1 MNRAIQQRTLAVAIG
16 GALLT
21 ITGATAAA
29 APDWSKVPAKEIGLF
44 FPGTASLEWVLN
56 GPDHSG
62 SRALRNG
69 ESCASCHDKE
79 TADIGDKIVSG
90 KRDGIASGAA
100 DGKPGQ
106 VPVTVQAAHDGT
118 NLYVRLQWA
127 DTKFVS
133 GTKMDAKNQVKAAL
147 MLSVGKDVLFGAE
160 GGCWASCHHDLR
172 SMPDVS
178 ADAAK
183 HASAKALNIQADG
196 PTKYLRESRTA
207 IELRNS
213 PRGGWDK
220 LAPDTDIAA
229 ALAGG
234 KFLELLQ
241 YRSSEEPQ
249 HGYVLDGR
257 KTTAAPGLATG
268 GIEGGK
274 WTVVFTRKLAAGAG
288 SHALAAGTR
297 YNLGVA
303 LHDDYTDRRFHYV
316 SLGYSLALDDAS
328 ADINAIKQ

>member
-1 MNRAIQQRTLAVAIG
+1 MTRTSQQRTLAIAIA
-16 GALLT
+16 GALVAFSGVT
-21 ITGATAAA
+21 SAA
-29 APDWSKVPAKEIGLF
+29 APDWSKVPAKELGLF

-79 TADIGDKIVSG
+79 TADIGNKIVSG
-90 KRDGIASGAA
+90 KRDAIASGAA
-100 DGKPGQ
+100 DGKPGH
-106 VPVTVQAAHDGT
+106 VPVSVQAAHDGT

-133 GTKMDAKNQVKAAL
+133 GAKADAKNQVKAAL
-147 MLSVGKDVLFGAE
+147 MLSVAKNVLFSAE
-160 GGCWASCHHDLR
+160 GGCWSSCHHDLR
-172 SMPDVS
+172 GMPDVS

-183 HASAKALNIQADG
+183 HANAQSLNIMADG

-220 LAPDTDIAA
+220 LAPDADIAA

-241 YRSSEEPQ
+241 FRSGEPAQ

-257 KTTAAPGLATG
+257 KVKAEPGLATG
-268 GIEGGK
+268 GLEGGK
-274 WTVVFTRKLAAGAG
+274 WTVVFTRKLAGGTG

-316 SLGYSLALDDAS
+316 SFGYSLALDDAS
-328 ADINAIKQ
+328 ADINAVKQ